1 VRVDM
6 TPEDQLCLLLA
17 RGQLSLGARSRALE
31 LLATPL
37 RWNLLL
43 ARAGAHEVTP
53 LVYRN
58 LATLEF
64 SGVPDPV
71 RARLAHAFQ
80 INAIRSMLFSQ
91 ELARLLRL
99 LNQAGV
105 PSIPLKG
112 VTLAESL
119 YGDYALRVSS
129 DMDILVPPGEVVRA
143 RRLILGHGYTSPFTE
158 KFFAERLV
166 RTGNEC
172 CLVRKQQRLSY
183 VLELHW
189 KLLFTSSR
197 NAEAVDSVWAEA
209 RPKTFFGVPA
219 RTLSPEWELLFLA
232 VHAASHKW
240 MALKWL
246 SDIDQ
251 ACASGLVDWQKMR
264 ELTERLEGGPVVR
277 ASLGACASLFHT
289 PLPSDFCRGTVPT
302 WVRLFPASPSYFQ
315 SFKAYFV
322 YLHLLERP
330 LEKLRRLAAI
340 CFVPTL
346 ADHQFVQLPS
356 SLSPLY
362 YPVRL
367 LRLTCKWSWLLLS
380 AGLARLGR
388 VLRFPRRQRRTAAP
402 AARVPPD
409 VHP

>member
-1 VRVDM
+1 M

-17 RGQLSLGARSRALE
+17 RGHLPPAARSRALE
-31 LLATPL
+31 LLAAPL
-37 RWNLLL
+37 RWDLLL

-71 RARLAHAFQ
+71 RARLTDAFR
-80 INAIRSMLFSQ
+80 INAIRSMLFAQ

-143 RRLILGHGYTSPFTE
+143 RRLLLGHGYTSPFAE
-158 KFFAERLV
+158 RFFAERLV
-166 RTGNEC
+166 RTGDEC

-240 MALKWL
+240 MTLKWL
-246 SDIDQ
+246 IDIDQ
-251 ACASGLVDWQKMR
+251 VCVSGLVDWQKIR
-264 ELTERLEGGPVVR
+264 ELTERLEVGSVVR
-277 ASLGACASLFHT
+277 ASLGACASLFDT
-289 PLPSDFCRGTVPT
+289 PLPSDFCRGTVPA
-302 WVRLFPASPSYFQ
+302 WVSVFPASPSYFQ

-362 YPVRL
+362 YPLRL
-367 LRLTCKWSWLLLS
+367 LRLTCKWSWLLFS
-380 AGLARLGR
+380 AGLAQLARL
-388 VLRFPRRQRRTAAP
+388 LRFPRRRRAAAAR
-402 AARVPPD
+402 AARVTPD
-409 VHP
+409 VHS

>member
-1 VRVDM
+1 VRADM

-17 RGQLSLGARSRALE
+17 RGQLSLAARSRALE
-31 LLATPL
+31 LLASPL
-37 RWNLLL
+37 RWDLLL

-58 LATLEF
+58 LASLDF

-71 RARLAHAFQ
+71 RAQLTDAFRT
-80 INAIRSMLFSQ
+80 NAVRSMLFAQ

-129 DMDILVPPGEVVRA
+129 DMDILVPPGDVVRT
-143 RRLILGHGYTSPFTE
+143 RRLILGHGYASPFAE

-166 RTGNEC
+166 RTGDEC

-189 KLLFTSSR
+189 KLLFASSR
-197 NAEAVDSVWAEA
+197 NTEAVDDVWAEA

-240 MALKWL
+240 MTLKWL
-246 SDIDQ
+246 IDIDQ
-251 ACASGLVDWQKMR
+251 LCVSGLIDWQKVK
-264 ELTERLEGGPVVR
+264 EKADRLELYPVVN
-277 ASLGACASLFHT
+277 ATLGACSSLLETPIQATFDGAALPAS
-289 PLPSDFCRGTVPT
+289 VQ
-302 WVRLFPASPSYFQ
+302 LFPASPSYLQ
-315 SFKAYFV
+315 SLKAYFV

-340 CFVPTL
+340 SFVPTL
-346 ADHQFVQLPS
+346 ADHQFVRLPS
-356 SLSPLY
+356 WLSPLY

-367 LRLTCKWSWLLLS
+367 LRLTCKWSWLWLS

-388 VLRFPRRQRRTAAP
+388 RLNEIGFVSW
-402 AARVPPD
+402 
-409 VHP
+409 

>member
-1 VRVDM
+1 M

-17 RGQLSLGARSRALE
+17 RGQLPLAARHRALD

-37 RWNLLL
+37 RWDLLL

-71 RARLAHAFQ
+71 RARLTDAFRV
-80 INAIRSMLFSQ
+80 NAVRSMLFAQ

-119 YGDYALRVSS
+119 YGDYSLRVSS

-143 RRLILGHGYTSPFTE
+143 RRLILGQGYTSPFAE
-158 KFFAERLV
+158 RFFAERLV
-166 RTGNEC
+166 GTGDEC
-172 CLVRKQQRLSY
+172 CLVRKQEQLFY

-189 KLLFTSSR
+189 KLLFASSK
-197 NAEAVDSVWAEA
+197 NAEAVDSAWAEA

-219 RTLSPEWELLFLA
+219 RALSPEWELLFLA

-251 ACASGLVDWQKMR
+251 ACVSGLVDWRKMR
-264 ELTERLEGGPVVR
+264 ELTGRLEVGSVVH
-277 ASLGACASLFHT
+277 ASLGACASLFDT
-289 PLPSDFCRGTVPT
+289 PLPSHFCGGAAPA

-330 LEKLRRLAAI
+330 SEKLRRLAAI

-346 ADHQFVQLPS
+346 ADHQFARLPS
-356 SLSPLY
+356 WLSLLY

-367 LRLTCKWSWLLLS
+367 LRLTCKWGSLLLS
-380 AGLARLGR
+380 AGFTRLGR
-388 VLRFPRRQRRTAAP
+388 LLGFTRRQRRTT
-402 AARVPPD
+402 ARGRVSPD

>member
-1 VRVDM
+1 
-6 TPEDQLCLLLA
+6 
-17 RGQLSLGARSRALE
+17 
-31 LLATPL
+31 
-37 RWNLLL
+37 
-43 ARAGAHEVTP
+43 
-53 LVYRN
+53 
-58 LATLEF
+58 
-64 SGVPDPV
+64 
-71 RARLAHAFQ
+71 
-80 INAIRSMLFSQ
+80 
-91 ELARLLRL
+91 
-99 LNQAGV
+99 
-105 PSIPLKG
+105 
-112 VTLAESL
+112 
-119 YGDYALRVSS
+119 
-129 DMDILVPPGEVVRA
+129 
-143 RRLILGHGYTSPFTE
+143 
-158 KFFAERLV
+158 
-166 RTGNEC
+166 
-172 CLVRKQQRLSY
+172 
-183 VLELHW
+183 
-189 KLLFTSSR
+189 
-197 NAEAVDSVWAEA
+197 
-209 RPKTFFGVPA
+209 
-219 RTLSPEWELLFLA
+219 
-232 VHAASHKW
+232 
-240 MALKWL
+240 
-246 SDIDQ
+246 
-251 ACASGLVDWQKMR
+251 
-264 ELTERLEGGPVVR
+264 VVR

-380 AGLARLGR
+380 AGFARLGP